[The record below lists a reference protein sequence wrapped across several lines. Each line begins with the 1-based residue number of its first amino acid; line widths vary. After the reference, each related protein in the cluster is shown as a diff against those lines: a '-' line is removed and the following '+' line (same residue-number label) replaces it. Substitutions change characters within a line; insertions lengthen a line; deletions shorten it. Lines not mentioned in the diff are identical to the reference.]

1 MGNFLAV
8 ATVTATLQKLLSGAL
23 QDDFPGATVTM
34 LRPDGAATGIPATG
48 VNIFLYQV
56 TPNAAV
62 RNEDLPTRAQDGRVV
77 RRPRIGLDLHYLFT
91 FYGRDSLLVPQRLL
105 GSVVR
110 TLHAK
115 PVLTRPQ
122 IRNAVAGFPFLGTS
136 DLEHDVELVKFTQL
150 PLSLEELS
158 KLWSV
163 FFQTTYTLSVA
174 FQGTVVLIESAESFS
189 SPLPVRLHNVYVET
203 FREPFVER
211 VVAATGEDDPIFS
224 TSSIRVLGRRL
235 RGQTT
240 RLVIDGGPNVTPTT
254 TTDTELTAALPAGVR
269 TGLHG
274 LQVQHLRAMGTPE
287 VDHRGVDSNVAPF
300 VLTPRIKQPGG
311 IYQISLANQISETID
326 GQVVHSADVTLKVDP
341 DVEKNQR
348 VALLLNELA
357 ATDARTYTFL
367 DEPRTLDTDTITV
380 RAVRVKP
387 AAYLVRVQVDGA
399 DSRLDVTGNS
409 YSDPQVTL

>member
-1 MGNFLAV
+1 
-8 ATVTATLQKLLSGAL
+8 
-23 QDDFPGATVTM
+23 
-34 LRPDGAATGIPATG
+34 
-48 VNIFLYQV
+48 
-56 TPNAAV
+56 
-62 RNEDLPTRAQDGRVV
+62 
-77 RRPRIGLDLHYLFT
+77 
-91 FYGRDSLLVPQRLL
+91 
-105 GSVVR
+105 VR

-122 IRNAVAGFPFLGTS
+122 IRNAVTGFSFLAAS

-189 SPLPVRLHNVYVET
+189 SSLPVRLRNLYVET

-211 VVAATGEDDPIFS
+211 VVAATGDDDPIFS
-224 TSSIRVLGRRL
+224 TSSIRVVGSRL

-240 RLVIDGGPNVTPTT
+240 RLVIDGGPAVIPAT
-254 TTDTELTAALPAGVR
+254 TTDTEITAALPAGTR
-269 TGLHG
+269 AGLHG
-274 LQVQHLRAMGTPE
+274 LQVQHLRKMGTPE

-300 VLTPRIKQPGG
+300 VLTPRIKQSGG
-311 IYQISLANQISETID
+311 VYQISLANQTTGTVD
-326 GQVVHSADVTLKVDP
+326 GTAVHSADVTVKVDP

-367 DEPRTLDTDTITV
+367 DEPRTLDTDTITIA
-380 RAVRVKP
+380 AVDVKP
-387 AAYLVRVQVDGA
+387 ATYLVRVQVDGA
-399 DSRLDVTGNS
+399 DSRLDLTGDT

>member
-1 MGNFLAV
+1 VSNFLAV
-8 ATVTATLQKLLSGAL
+8 ATVTATLQKLLSGPVGA
-23 QDDFPGATVTM
+23 DVPGATVTM
-34 LRPDGAATGIPATG
+34 VRPDGTASGIPATG

-56 TPNAAV
+56 TPNGAL
-62 RNEDLPTRAQDGRVV
+62 RNEDVPTRAQDGRVV
-77 RRPRIGLDLHYLFT
+77 QRPRIALDLHYLFT
-91 FYGRDSLLVPQRLL
+91 FYGRDSQLEPQRLL

-122 IRNAVAGFPFLGTS
+122 IHNAVAGFPFLTAS

-174 FQGTVVLIESAESFS
+174 YQGTVVLIESAESFS

-211 VVAATGEDDPIFS
+211 VVATAGDDKPIFS
-224 TSSIRVLGRRL
+224 ASPIRVLGNRL
-235 RGQTT
+235 RGHTT
-240 RLVIDGGPNVTPTT
+240 RLVIDGGPDIAPTT
-254 TTDTELTAALPAGVR
+254 TADTELTATLPAALR
-269 TGLHG
+269 AGLHG
-274 LQVQHLRAMGTPE
+274 LQVQHRRLMGTPE
-287 VDHRGVDSNVAPF
+287 ADHRGVESNIAPF
-300 VLTPRIKQPGG
+300 ILTPRIKQPGG
-311 IYQISLANQISETID
+311 VYQISLANQISETVD
-326 GQVVHSADVTLKVDP
+326 GQVVHSADVTLKIDP
-341 DVEKNQR
+341 DVAKDQR
-348 VALLLNELA
+348 VALLLNEIA

-367 DEPRTLDTDTITV
+367 DEPRALDTDTITV

-387 AAYLVRVQVDGA
+387 ATYLVRVQVDGA
-399 DSRLDVTGNS
+399 DSRLDVTGDT
-409 YSDPQVTL
+409 YSDPKVTL